1 MADSIQNI
9 KKKITDAFMAHPAL
23 RQLYG
28 MVDGDEFDR
37 IFSRV
42 SLESMFADIAAISGN
57 DLQQLIDSHTAEVS
71 ALVYSQKA
79 HTARWYQALTMA
91 FMLNKQLIP
100 ETDKYD
106 TTGMS
111 ESDIADAKIVK
122 YCAVLTS
129 IDSSEVVIKVAGETN
144 GAKDVISSQAQDQLE
159 EYLRQTKDAG
169 VRLRVVN
176 EKAEL
181 LEFEA
186 DIYYDPILLPGDVQ
200 NACLAAAQGYI
211 NNLPFNGEYSNM
223 ALVDALQA
231 VAGAK
236 NVQHRR
242 SRSRNYA
249 GDEIQMIEAIYT
261 PYSGY
266 FNLYTTITLNM
277 KPYVL

>member
-42 SLESMFADIAAISGN
+42 SIESLLADIAVISGN

-71 ALVYSQKA
+71 ALVYNQKA
-79 HTARWYQALTMA
+79 HTARWYQQLALG
-91 FMLNKQLIP
+91 FMVDMQLIP

-111 ESDIADAKIVK
+111 DADIADAKLVK

-129 IDSSEVVIKVAGETN
+129 IDSSEIVIKIAGETD
-144 GAKDVISSQAQDQLE
+144 GVKDTIGTTALLQFN
-159 EYLRQTKDAG
+159 EYLAQTKDAG

-176 EKAEL
+176 EKAEKL
-181 LEFEA
+181 DFEA
-186 DIYYDPILLPGDVQ
+186 DIYYDPILLADDVK

-211 NNLPFNGEYSNM
+211 NNLPFNGQYSNM
-223 ALVDALQA
+223 ALVDAMQA

-236 NVQHRR
+236 TIQHRW
-242 SRSRNYA
+242 SLARNYA
-249 GDEIQMIEAIYT
+249 GAEIQYIDAVYT

-266 FNLYTTITLNM
+266 FNLGAVILTMIPN
-277 KPYVL
+277 VL

>member
-1 MADSIQNI
+1 MADSISTI
-9 KKKITDAFMAHPAL
+9 KKQITDAFMAHPTL
-23 RQLYG
+23 RSLYG
-28 MVDGDEFDR
+28 LPDGDEFAR
-37 IFSRV
+37 VFSSV
-42 SLESMFADIAAISGN
+42 SVESLLADIAAISGN
-57 DLQQLIDSHTAEVS
+57 DLQQLIDSHVVEVNE
-71 ALVYSQKA
+71 LVYSQKA
-79 HTARWYQALTMA
+79 HTARWYQALTLA

-122 YCAVLTS
+122 YCAVLTA
-129 IDSSEVVIKVAGETN
+129 IDSSEVVIKVAGVTN

-176 EKAEL
+176 EKAEIL
-181 LEFEA
+181 DFEA

-200 NACLAAAQGYI
+200 NACLAAAQAYI

-223 ALVDALQA
+223 ALVDALQS

-236 NVQHRR
+236 NVQHRW
-242 SRSRNYA
+242 SLAKSYA
-249 GDEIQMIEAIYT
+249 GAEIQYIDAIYT
-261 PYSGY
+261 PYGGY
-266 FNLYTTITLNM
+266 FNLGTVTLTM
-277 KPYVL
+277 IPYVL

>member
-79 HTARWYQALTMA
+79 HTARWYQQLALG
-91 FMLNKQLIP
+91 FMLDMQLIP

-111 ESDIADAKIVK
+111 DADIADAKIVK

-129 IDSSEVVIKVAGETN
+129 IDSSEIVIKIAGETD
-144 GAKDVISSQAQDQLE
+144 GVKDTIASAAQDQFE

-176 EKAEL
+176 EKAEIL
-181 LEFEA
+181 DFEA
-186 DIYYDPILLPGDVQ
+186 EIFYDPILLADDVKS
-200 NACLAAAQGYI
+200 ACLAAAQGYI
-211 NNLPFNGEYSNM
+211 NNLPFNGQYSNM
-223 ALVDALQA
+223 ALVDAMQA

-236 NVQHRR
+236 TIQHRW
-242 SRSRNYA
+242 SLARNYA
-249 GDEIQMIEAIYT
+249 GAEIQYIDAVYT

-266 FNLYTTITLNM
+266 FNLGAVTLTMIPN
-277 KPYVL
+277 VL